1 MHPGVQNSFRCAF
14 NCKLST
20 SDSGFSLVTA
30 RVLMTKNK
38 KRLRVGILFGGRS
51 GEHEVSLASAAS
63 VIRGL
68 DPDKYEAV
76 PIGISKEG
84 HWLIGTAAQKM
95 LPEVLKAGQRVVMAA
110 DPTDAALIPLDRS
123 AGGGGPRLDVVFPVM
138 HGTYGEDGTIQGL
151 LDLAGLPFVGA
162 GVLGSAIGMDKD
174 VSKRL
179 LQAARIPVVPWITV
193 HRTDWEREGKAVRKA
208 VESKFRYPVFVK
220 PATLG
225 SSVGMSKVHSQEE
238 LAPALDLAAEFAMK
252 ILVERAVSAR
262 EIEVSVLGNHDPQAS
277 VPGEIVP
284 HREFYDY
291 TAKYL
296 EEGTALLIP
305 AKLTPAQTKKIQQ
318 LAVSAFRALELSGMA
333 RVDFFLEKK
342 GGKLFLNEVNTIPGF
357 TSISMYPKMWEASG
371 VPFREL
377 IDRLIA
383 LALEV
388 HAEKARTKYEIQL
401 PEGAAGALEA

>member
-1 MHPGVQNSFRCAF
+1 VIA
-14 NCKLST
+14 
-20 SDSGFSLVTA
+20 D
-30 RVLMTKNK
+30 NK
-38 KRLRVGILFGGRS
+38 KRLRIGILFGGRS

-76 PIGISKEG
+76 PIGITKEG
-84 HWLIGTAAQKM
+84 HWFIGSAAQKM
-95 LPEVLKAGQRVVMAA
+95 LPEVLKGGQRVMMTA
-110 DPTDAALIPLDRS
+110 DPTDAALVPLDRS
-123 AGGGGPRLDVVFPVM
+123 GGGTRLDVVFPVM

-174 VSKRL
+174 VAKRL
-179 LQAARIPVVPWITV
+179 LQVAKIPVVPWIAV
-193 HRTDWEREGKAVRKA
+193 QRADWERHPREIQRA
-208 VESKFRYPVFVK
+208 VETEFKYPLFVK

-225 SSVGMSKVHSQEE
+225 SSVGMTKVHSREE
-238 LAPALDLAAEFAMK
+238 LAPALNLAAEFAMK
-252 ILVERAVSAR
+252 ILVERCMVGR
-262 EIEVSVLGNHDPQAS
+262 EIEVSVLGNHDPRAS

-296 EEGTALLIP
+296 EEGTQLLIP
-305 AKLTPAQTKKIQQ
+305 AKLTSAQVKKIQKY
-318 LAVSAFRALELSGMA
+318 AVDAFRALELSGMA

-342 GGKLFLNEVNTIPGF
+342 GGKIYLNEVNTIPGF

-371 VPFREL
+371 IPFRKL
-377 IDRLIA
+377 IDKLIE
-383 LALEV
+383 LALEM
-388 HAEKARTKYEIQL
+388 HAEKARTKYQIEL
-401 PEGAAGALEA
+401 PEGSGGALEA